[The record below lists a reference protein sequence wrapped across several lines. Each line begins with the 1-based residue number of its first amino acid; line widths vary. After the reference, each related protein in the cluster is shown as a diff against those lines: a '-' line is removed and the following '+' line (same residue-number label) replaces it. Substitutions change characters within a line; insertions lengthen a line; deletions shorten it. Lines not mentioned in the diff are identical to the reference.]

1 MVGVVGVAGWV
12 PQGWVRCT
20 PLRPSIPLHT
30 TMANGDDF
38 GLSPCALTEGE
49 SRAPSYTKGAIPFAQ
64 MTEPATR
71 RCSRCREELAL
82 ECFYSTGGYCKECM
96 REYNRLHAKR
106 KRLAPESD
114 SESDAPAD
122 PDADHSQ
129 PAAPEVRPQDLYIF
143 ANTLIP
149 GILKIGRSGD
159 VERRRLSMQQS
170 HPFRLVTVATFP
182 GAGHLEPRV
191 HATLNALLVD
201 GPGREWF
208 HVSPSDAIH
217 AIAIAMH

>member
-1 MVGVVGVAGWV
+1 M
-12 PQGWVRCT
+12 PNC
-20 PLRPSIPLHT
+20 
-30 TMANGDDF
+30 NDF
-38 GLSPCALTEGE
+38 GLSPRALTEGE

-64 MTEPATR
+64 MTEPVTR

-96 REYNRLHAKR
+96 RECNRLYKR

-114 SESDAPAD
+114 SESEAPAD
-122 PDADHSQ
+122 PDHSQ
-129 PAAPEVRPQDLYIF
+129 PSVPEPPPQDLYIF

-149 GILKIGRSGD
+149 GILKIGRSCD

-191 HATLNALLVD
+191 HATLNALLVA

-208 HVSPSDAIH
+208 NVSPSDAIH
-217 AIAIAMH
+217 AIATAMH